1 MSNVAVIIP
10 AAGSG
15 TRFAAGE
22 NKIFQ
27 PIAGTPM
34 VLRTLQRFAG
44 RDDVRQLLV
53 VVSADDRPAIEE
65 RFGQDLS
72 LLGAILVHGGPTRAH
87 SVRNAV
93 AAVTDEAD
101 LIAVH
106 DAARPAVSDA
116 DITAVFAAADQ
127 HHAAMLAC
135 PVTGTLKRIDERNI
149 ITETVPR
156 ENLWQAQTPQV
167 FHRTLLQRAYQ
178 GDIEGVTD
186 DAMLVERLGQPVRIV
201 PGDPRNIKVT
211 TPGDLALIEAVLRPT
226 GCGESE

>member
-22 NKIFQ
+22 NKIYQ

-34 VLRTLQRFAG
+34 ILRTLQRFAR

-65 RFGQDLS
+65 RFAQNLS
-72 LLGAILVHGGPTRAH
+72 LLGAKLVTGGATRAH

-93 AAVTDEAD
+93 SEVSDEAD

-116 DITAVFAAADQ
+116 DITAVFAAAALHQ
-127 HHAAMLAC
+127 AAMLAC
-135 PVTGTLKRIDERNI
+135 PVTGTLKRVNEQNI
-149 ITETVPR
+149 ITETVSR
-156 ENLWQAQTPQV
+156 EGLWQAQTPQV
-167 FHRTLLQRAYQ
+167 FHRTLLQRAYE

-186 DAMLVERLGQPVRIV
+186 DAMLVERLGRPVRIV

-211 TPGDLALIEAVLRPT
+211 TPGDLALIEAALRPA
-226 GCGESE
+226 

>member
-34 VLRTLQRFAG
+34 ILRTLQRFAG
-44 RDDVRQLLV
+44 RDDVRRLLV
-53 VVSADDRPAIEE
+53 VVSGDDRPAIEE

-72 LLGAILVHGGPTRAH
+72 LLGATLVNGGPTRAR

-93 AAVTDEAD
+93 AVVTDEAD

-116 DITAVFAAADQ
+116 DITAVFAAAARDS
-127 HHAAMLAC
+127 AAMLAC
-135 PVTGTLKRIDERNI
+135 PVTGTLKRVDEQNI

-186 DAMLVERLGQPVRIV
+186 DAMLVERLGRPVRIV

-211 TPGDLALIEAVLRPT
+211 TPGDLALIEAALRPM
-226 GCGESE
+226 GDPNG